1 MKLTKEQILEV
12 ENYIA
17 ACGIKWYD
25 VKMELVDHFANSLE
39 HKLDENPTL
48 DFKQAIINEH
58 KNFSD
63 RGFEKLLKT
72 KTKAVEKQFYKQL
85 FKQMQSFFKLP
96 KIIISAGFFY
106 GLVLLMNLFSNIE
119 YFFMGLTFVLFSI
132 TIVMLIRISKEK
144 NKGKTQFLILD
155 KTTLYFQ
162 LFNFLVILFSS
173 SINFRT
179 ENSFNNVTN
188 NYIHIGVFVLILLF
202 YWCAEYVFLKNKQYV
217 KTNYTEIAI

>member
-1 MKLTKEQILEV
+1 MKLTSEQIQQIED
-12 ENYIA
+12 YIA

-25 VKMELVDHFANSLE
+25 VKMELVDHFASSLE
-39 HKLDENPTL
+39 NKLKENSAL
-48 DFKQAIINEH
+48 DFKQAIVNEH
-58 KNFSD
+58 KSFSD
-63 RGFEKLLKT
+63 VGFKKLLNT
-72 KTKAVEKQFYKQL
+72 KTKAVEKQFYKQV
-85 FKQMQSFFKLP
+85 FKQMRSFFKIP
-96 KIIISAGFFY
+96 KIIISAGLFY

-179 ENSFNNVTN
+179 ENSFNNVTY
-188 NYIHIGVFVLILLF
+188 NYIHIGVFVLLLLF
-202 YWCAEYVFLKNKQYV
+202 YWCAEYVFLKNKKYV
-217 KTNYTEIAI
+217 TTNYLEIAI